1 MRLGDVYETRGDSFE
16 NANQSV
22 IGCKLRNTPWTDQ
35 HLDLFNTSSAELRQQ
50 QLDYGLPAELV
61 EILHLAGQ
69 ADVRFLLFD
78 PDAALLDG
86 LPVFKDVA

>member
-1 MRLGDVYETRGDSFE
+1 MRTDLHALQLEFFE

-35 HLDLFNTSSAELRQQ
+35 HLHLFNTSSAELRQQ